1 LLRSGESRSE
11 SDLFLLETTDKE
23 RRRLLNAYWA
33 EHARVD
39 ALRRRMIAAD
49 TTEDEDGECEAS
61 RRALFFIDHRRWPPP
76 MELPSWPE
84 FPSECVNMVCG
95 GIGRRSGR
103 PCQSKEIYTNGRCKW
118 HGEQAPAPGR
128 QRGRPRACA
137 ICYAARSYRTLEK
150 ADFGINVD
158 DAMMLKERTRQ
169 CTRRIRISPRCRPA
183 YGDFITDKDPDN
195 GTLRVCHDGWC
206 TIRVT
211 PSYERVKLG
220 GNSEGIHSECG
231 GFVCQ

>member
-169 CTRRIRISPRCRPA
+169 CTRRIRITSVRRFHHRQGPGQRDPA
-183 YGDFITDKDPDN
+183 RLSRRMVYYPSYSLI
-195 GTLRVCHDGWC
+195 GTPETRGQLWGHPLGVRRVCLP
-206 TIRVT
+206 I
-211 PSYERVKLG
+211 
-220 GNSEGIHSECG
+220 N
-231 GFVCQ
+231 Q